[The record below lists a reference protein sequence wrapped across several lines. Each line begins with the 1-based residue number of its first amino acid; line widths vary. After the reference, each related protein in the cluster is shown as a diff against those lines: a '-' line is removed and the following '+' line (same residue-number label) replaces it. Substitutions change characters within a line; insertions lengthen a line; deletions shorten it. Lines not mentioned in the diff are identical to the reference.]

1 MEAVDDTMTVRL
13 TEAPVPLDT
22 ADWKTR
28 LRQLVLQEGLIET
41 RPSLAALERVDRSA
55 PPAAV
60 FLGVGLCT
68 ESRLSA
74 ALPLD
79 FLGMLLPAER
89 VRRAVGARV
98 LCVMLADVHAL
109 GNGFAADQV
118 ERQARQTEQSLWR
131 IKSALRLPAM
141 EIVRASSFHGTASYR
156 RVLAEVGLRAGPHED
171 PYFIRQVADLEYLDR
186 RAGGALKVGWTISAS
201 SRVKRRRDEVA
212 FDDRFRQWVGKNV
225 GFVYCKAGRTLDD
238 RRPKAS
244 PYVAVEPARR
254 VCLRPGEEVR
264 AKLERARGVAAEITV
279 KGVVR
284 HLKAVTRSFSELVE
298 PLGGPVDR
306 RAQAVIS
313 WILAHDAALATR
325 EAPWASSYAST
336 SGR

>member
-1 MEAVDDTMTVRL
+1 MNFRL
-13 TEAPVPLDT
+13 TEVPALRE
-22 ADWKTR
+22 AVDWKTR
-28 LRQLVLQEGLIET
+28 LRQLILQEGLIET
-41 RPSLAALERVDRSA
+41 RPSLAALERVDRVN
-55 PPAAV
+55 PPSAV

-68 ESRLSA
+68 GSQLSA

-89 VRRAVGARV
+89 VRRAVGART

-109 GNGFAADQV
+109 GNGFAADRV
-118 ERQARQTEQSLWR
+118 ERRARQTEQTLWR
-131 IKSALRLPAM
+131 IRTALRLPAM
-141 EIVRASSFHGTASYR
+141 EIVRASSFHGSASYR
-156 RVLAEVGLRAGPHED
+156 RVLAEVGLRAGRQED

-186 RAGGALKVGWTISAS
+186 RAGGVLKVGWTISAS

-212 FDDRFRQWVGKNV
+212 FDDRFRQWVGKNAA
-225 GFVYCKAGRTLDD
+225 FVYCKAGRTLDD

-244 PYVAVEPARR
+244 PYVAVEPGRR
-254 VCLRPGEEVR
+254 VCLRPGEEVLD
-264 AKLERARGVAAEITV
+264 KLERARGVAAAATV

-284 HLKAVTRSFSELVE
+284 HLRAVTRSFSELVE
-298 PLGGPVDR
+298 PLRGPVDR

-325 EAPWASSYAST
+325 EAPWGSSYAST